1 MTIKNILN
9 YELSKFN
16 VEGIVD
22 VGPISGLAVD
32 DGNNE
37 ATVALEA
44 VDVLHLFFSQTERN
58 HSTFQLAKLQV

>member
-1 MTIKNILN
+1 M
-9 YELSKFN
+9 
-16 VEGIVD
+16 D